1 MARRA
6 LFYLIIAGTLLFIG
20 YQFYTMLYLMSGE
33 ESITVEGEEGC
44 VIHRGKEDDD
54 RIAFTCNVDWGE
66 AIVPAMLDIFAEYN
80 IKITFFVS
88 GKWAN
93 NNPRLLRKMFL
104 EGHEIQNHGYG
115 HRLSSQISEE
125 EVMEEIKKTEDAIKN
140 FTGVKTEVFAPPSG
154 DYDSKTVEVCREMGY
169 LLSLWSVDTIDWRA
183 GSTAKVI
190 EERVLNK
197 KLNGAI
203 LLMHPKEETVK
214 ALPGIIKTIQGRGLE
229 IVTLKELIQ

>member
-1 MARRA
+1 
-6 LFYLIIAGTLLFIG
+6 
-20 YQFYTMLYLMSGE
+20 
-33 ESITVEGEEGC
+33 
-44 VIHRGKEDDD
+44 
-54 RIAFTCNVDWGE
+54 
-66 AIVPAMLDIFAEYN
+66 
-80 IKITFFVS
+80 
-88 GKWAN
+88 
-93 NNPRLLRKMFL
+93 MFL

-190 EERVLNK
+190 EDRVLNK

>member
-1 MARRA
+1 M
-6 LFYLIIAGTLLFIG
+6 IIAGTLLFVAF
-20 YQFYTMLYLMSGE
+20 QFYTMFCLMSGE

-44 VIHRGKEDDD
+44 VIHSGKEDDD

-66 AIVPAMLDIFAEYN
+66 AIVPAMLDIFAEYD

-93 NNPRLLRKMFL
+93 NNPRLLRKIFL

-115 HRLSSQISEE
+115 HRLCSQISED

-140 FTGVKTEVFAPPSG
+140 FTGVNTEVFAPPSG
-154 DYDSKTVEVCREMGY
+154 DYDSKTVEVCRKMGY